1 MRSDVCFSLNSNVIQ
16 RLKYVRKESVLEI
29 LFKSGNIQYYHDV
42 PCDIWNEFKESD
54 YPGKYF
60 YNHFRN
66 KFDFSLEAGEAE
78 AF

>member
-1 MRSDVCFSLNSNVIQ
+1 
-16 RLKYVRKESVLEI
+16 LEI